1 MTEDVV
7 EMAEAAAAQPAGW
20 HSNPAGP
27 GLRYWDG
34 TEWTENYHPG
44 HPGSEAGTP
53 KETLWALSLGFG
65 VAGGLPAAV
74 GSAGARLLLS
84 AGPRWGGCRA
94 CHRGIHLGA
103 RRFALVCMGGD
114 RGVPAR
120 DRQRSGWAAAV
131 QRFLQRAQ
139 RPREL
144 AKDAR
149 QDRPR

>member
-20 HSNPAGP
+20 HANPAGP

-44 HPGSEAGTP
+44 HSGSEAGTP

-74 GSAGARLLLS
+74 GMPVLGFYFPLGLGGAGAALAIAAFTSGRGGSPWYAWVAIVASLLAIVSGADGLQQFNDSSSALS
-84 AGPRWGGCRA
+84 D
-94 CHRGIHLGA
+94 LGN
-103 RRFALVCMGGD
+103 
-114 RGVPAR
+114 
-120 DRQRSGWAAAV
+120 
-131 QRFLQRAQ
+131 
-139 RPREL
+139 
-144 AKDAR
+144 
-149 QDRPR
+149 